1 MRSQGHWF
9 NVELQLFLTAVSTEE
24 SMVHS
29 EGTGNVQIKTI
40 NHLGVP
46 IVDRRSTLPFYRDMA
61 GLQPIPAMENGESLI
76 WTETEDHTMVHV
88 IEGAPIPHVA
98 FEVEDFES
106 ALAAVRAAG
115 IEIIKGPLE
124 RIDGQRAFYCFDPD
138 GNRLEFTTPRNL
150 KPLENERVVDEW
162 GRTTEI

>member
-1 MRSQGHWF
+1 MT
-9 NVELQLFLTAVSTEE
+9 NKPPTAR
-24 SMVHS
+24 
-29 EGTGNVQIKTI
+29 IKTI
-40 NHLGVP
+40 NHVGTP
-46 IVDRRSTLPFYRDMA
+46 ITDRNTSLPFYRDLI
-61 GLQPIPAMENGESLI
+61 GLEIIPAMENGKSLI
-76 WTETEDHTMVHV
+76 WTETQDHTMVHT

-98 FEVEDFES
+98 FEVQDFDA

-138 GNRLEFTTPRNL
+138 GNRLEFTTARNL
-150 KPLENERVVDEW
+150 KPVPRDGLKGRTVDEW